1 MFGLGYQ
8 ELLVI
13 LVIVLVLF
21 GAKRLP
27 ELARSL
33 GWMWAGAI
41 AHVAGR
47 RWSRARSCPLA
58 RRSSRRSSNWR
69 PASRRPNSSTKLSRR
84 ESAKSL
90 VCDDGVSDRPQILVS
105 TTPVAVLLV

>member
-33 GWMWAGAI
+33 GSSLKEFKQGINEAKAEDTTPATSKDDGGQASPRAAARACSYCKTSLRWVGAI

-58 RRSSRRSSNWR
+58 RRSSRTER
-69 PASRRPNSSTKLSRR
+69 
-84 ESAKSL
+84 
-90 VCDDGVSDRPQILVS
+90 
-105 TTPVAVLLV
+105 